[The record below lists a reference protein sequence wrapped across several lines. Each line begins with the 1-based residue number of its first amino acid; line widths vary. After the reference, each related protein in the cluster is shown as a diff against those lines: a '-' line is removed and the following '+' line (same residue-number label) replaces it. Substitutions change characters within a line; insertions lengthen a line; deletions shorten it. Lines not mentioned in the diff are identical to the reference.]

1 MTQPSTGTVVAE
13 SRWSLAFIWLA
24 FPALGAV
31 AGWLLT
37 VLAEWMTTLE
47 WAPFQGPARLLDSAP
62 EPAATIGAVAIGAIA
77 GLVVAGM
84 GAHEMLT
91 VTVFDSAVALRT
103 RGATR
108 TLERSDISAA
118 FRDDKDLVFL
128 GRGSEELAREKS
140 DLGTAVLEHAFR
152 THGYPWR
159 ADGDPHHDDYR
170 RWVADTPDLPP
181 GADALLRARQKAL
194 GRGDGDDA
202 NELRAELAKLGVV
215 VRDRDKHQYVRRS
228 R

>member
-91 VTVFDSAVALRT
+91 VTVSDSAVAVRT

-118 FRDDKDLVFL
+118 FRDAKDLVFL

-140 DLGTAVLEHAFR
+140 DLGTAALEHAFR
-152 THGYPWR
+152 TQRWAEAMAMTQTSYEQSSPSSASSSGTGTTSTNTFGAAASSLVTDGTGGRR
-159 ADGDPHHDDYR
+159 ADQPRVLGQHAALVLGWR
-170 RWVADTPDLPP
+170 R
-181 GADALLRARQKAL
+181 
-194 GRGDGDDA
+194 
-202 NELRAELAKLGVV
+202 
-215 VRDRDKHQYVRRS
+215 
-228 R
+228 